1 MTEEIGDFEAEFARE
16 QDLAVRVQMVEY
28 AMVIEA
34 TVIAKMHN
42 APWLERLRELDGK
55 RTELTKA
62 HLAQSRRTTA
72 AMKERN
78 LDAIKAAMEELTDV
92 N

>member
-34 TVIAKMHN
+34 TVIAKMYKE
-42 APWLERLRELDGK
+42 PWLERLRELDQK

-62 HLAQSRRTTA
+62 HLEQSRRTTT
-72 AMKERN
+72 AMKARN
-78 LDAIKAAMEELTDV
+78 LDAIKDAMEEMF
-92 N
+92 NAN